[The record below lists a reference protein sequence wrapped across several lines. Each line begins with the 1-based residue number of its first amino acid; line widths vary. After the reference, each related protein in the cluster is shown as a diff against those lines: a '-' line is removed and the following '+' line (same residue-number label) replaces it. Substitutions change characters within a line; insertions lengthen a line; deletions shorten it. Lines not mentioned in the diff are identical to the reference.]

1 MIGNLILQ
9 LVIGVLLEL
18 IFKWRICFVFLLGI
32 ISGSLASSVFDPYV
46 KLLGSSGG
54 SYALIGAYIILF
66 IRRFREFPR
75 PIRYVNGAISLCLVI
90 YVAVDFGFAYYR
102 RHHGTKVSD
111 VAHIAGLFCGW
122 TVGYATLWNWTT
134 KITAQDLA
142 PYLGLSVFLMIYCL
156 FVIFAVLFNIF
167 ASPVGN
173 VFNGNYPKIF

>member
-1 MIGNLILQ
+1 MGRSNPCRFFPCKIFFKRDDAWRWLTYSVLHYDFEHLIGNLILQ

-111 VAHIAGLFCGW
+111 VAHIARVD
-122 TVGYATLWNWTT
+122 T
-134 KITAQDLA
+134 
-142 PYLGLSVFLMIYCL
+142 FLD
-156 FVIFAVLFNIF
+156 
-167 ASPVGN
+167 
-173 VFNGNYPKIF
+173 